1 MKTKHLS
8 IMFTDIK
15 GFTSKTANKSRKE
28 LHRMLELHDALIKP
42 IFKEF
47 GGKIIKTIGD
57 AFLVTFASPTE
68 AVLCGMKI
76 QKVLAK
82 HNEYNEHGDIL
93 EVRVAINCGEVTLK
107 GRDIFGDPVNIAAR
121 LEGVAEA
128 GDVYFT
134 EAVYL
139 SMNKSEIPT
148 ADIGHRHFKGIPED
162 IKVYKVLKEGFKG
175 KIEKRKSVLG
185 IGKLPIPDKIW
196 VYTKKLFKWAA
207 IIVFILFI
215 IGLIVGDDEE
225 EEYYEEELY
234 LDGLSFE
241 TALWPPVDESADQ
254 MEMMQ
259 EAVALEYEYIY
270 AYACEGV
277 SIATTPDGG
286 PDIDQELVEYQDE
299 AYDVLTVHCD
309 DGYDEVY
316 FFHVY
321 FDI

>member
-1 MKTKHLS
+1 
-8 IMFTDIK
+8 MFTDIK

-28 LHRMLELHDALIKP
+28 LHNMLELHDALIKP

-57 AFLVTFASPTE
+57 AFLVTFTSPTE

-82 HNEYNEHGDIL
+82 HNEHNEHGDIL
-93 EVRVAINCGEVTLK
+93 EVRVAINSGEVTLK
-107 GRDIFGDPVNIAAR
+107 GKDIFGDPVNIAAR

-148 ADIGHRHFKGIPED
+148 ADVGYRHFKGIPED
-162 IKVYKVLKEGFKG
+162 IKVYKVLKEGHKG
-175 KIEKRKSVLG
+175 KTKKRKIVLG
-185 IGKLPIPDKIW
+185 TDKLPTPDKIW
-196 VYTKKLFKWAA
+196 IYIKKLFKWAA

-215 IGLIVGDDEE
+215 IGMIFGDDEE
-225 EEYYEEELY
+225 QYEEELY
-234 LDGLSFE
+234 LDGMSFE

-254 MEMMQ
+254 ITMMQ
-259 EAVALEYEYIY
+259 EAVALEYDYIY

-277 SIATTPDGG
+277 SIDTTPDGG
-286 PDIDQELVEYQDE
+286 LYIDQELVEHQGE
-299 AYDVLTVHCD
+299 PYDVLTVHCD

-321 FDI
+321 FDDIDYFE